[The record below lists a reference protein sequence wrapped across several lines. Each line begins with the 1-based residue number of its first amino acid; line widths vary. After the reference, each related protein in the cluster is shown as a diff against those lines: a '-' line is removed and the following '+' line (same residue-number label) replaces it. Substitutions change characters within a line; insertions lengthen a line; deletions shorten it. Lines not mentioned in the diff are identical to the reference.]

1 MRIHASLTPAV
12 CVDNILETNV
22 DLVKACDKKAEDV
35 ASGLIDALKTRLED
49 GGPGEMSLMQLLHAM
64 ELADP
69 TTTREITQATW
80 RAVKE
85 IAIRYDIV
93 FEQLRAEILAAREIA
108 ASSCVRK
115 EKLQHAKA
123 ICCASFVTCMAVTRM
138 GRVHHLGEGT
148 TAEGKLRR
156 LPTFAVFAKAVF
168 SILVSSAI
176 VESLFSR

>member
-1 MRIHASLTPAV
+1 MRIHASLTPTV

-22 DLVKACDKKAEDV
+22 GLVKACDKKAKDV

-49 GGPGEMSLMQLLHAM
+49 GGPGKMSLMQLLHAM

-85 IAIRYDIV
+85 IAKRYDIV
-93 FEQLRAEILAAREIA
+93 FEQLKAEILAARKIGIELRAQGKDA
-108 ASSCVRK
+108 ACKGNLLRFFCDVYGCDWDGSSTP
-115 EKLQHAKA
+115 
-123 ICCASFVTCMAVTRM
+123 S
-138 GRVHHLGEGT
+138 GEGT

-156 LPTFAVFAKAVF
+156 LPTFAVYAKAVF
-168 SILVSSAI
+168 SIPVSSAI

>member
-22 DLVKACDKKAEDV
+22 DFVKACDKKAEDV

-69 TTTREITQATW
+69 TTTREIMQATW

-85 IAIRYDIV
+85 LAKKYDIV
-93 FEQLRAEILAAREIA
+93 FEHLKAGIFAARKIGIELRAQGKDAACKGNLLRFFCDVYGCDGDG
-108 ASSCVRK
+108 SSTPC
-115 EKLQHAKA
+115 
-123 ICCASFVTCMAVTRM
+123 
-138 GRVHHLGEGT
+138 GEGT
-148 TAEGKLRR
+148 TAEGKLGR
-156 LPTFAVFAKAVF
+156 LPTFAVYAKAVF
-168 SILVSSAI
+168 SIPVSSAI
-176 VESLFSR
+176 VESLYSR

>member
-49 GGPGEMSLMQLLHAM
+49 GGPGEMSLMQLLHAL

-93 FEQLRAEILAAREIA
+93 FEQLRAEILAAREIGIELRAQGKEA
-108 ASSCVRK
+108 ACKGNLLRFFCDAYGCDWDGSSK
-115 EKLQHAKA
+115 P
-123 ICCASFVTCMAVTRM
+123 S
-138 GRVHHLGEGT
+138 GEGT

-168 SILVSSAI
+168 SIPVSSAI